1 MEISVFQ
8 LFYQYDLL
16 DCIGK
21 NRMYRK
27 KQMPKSKGAGVRRRK
42 KVKREKRNRS
52 WENRK
57 GE

>member
-1 MEISVFQ
+1 MEISVLQ

-16 DCIGK
+16 DCIAN

-27 KQMPKSKGAGVRRRK
+27 KQMPKSKGAGARRRK

-52 WENRK
+52 WENKR

>member
-1 MEISVFQ
+1 MEIFQ

-16 DCIGK
+16 DCVLK

-27 KQMPKSKGAGVRRRK
+27 KQMPKGKGAGVKRRK
-42 KVKREKRNRS
+42 KVKREKRNKS